1 MTQRL
6 FFKAITACLLMLL
19 LLGTAACNSAKAPSN
34 LAIPSGQPNAAI
46 FVSQQAP
53 VMVSLLTNPERLP
66 NSERDG
72 EIAKLKT
79 SLLANTDIDYQK
91 DIQPWLGQEITLAVT
106 TLDLDRE
113 PENGSN
119 PGYLMAL
126 ATKEPEK
133 SREFVELLFS
143 KRSLAG
149 ANLTVEQYKGVKLI
163 YEIPQETP
171 AEEKLGGYFSV
182 PNRQSKTKN
191 PKSQI
196 QNALAGAVVG
206 DNFVLFANDP
216 KVLRDA
222 INNVQAPDLNLM
234 SSSKYQQAIKALPKD
249 ALAVA
254 FLNLPTVAKWQGL
267 ESETAPYNS
276 QIVSLVTNR
285 KGLIA
290 ETALLAKEKNL
301 LSPTTEIAQ
310 PVGALQYIPASAGLS
325 VASSNLSNLD
335 NSNLALLWQQAIAV
349 ISGSKED
356 VFSGLLQPLAEV
368 QKHWNINWKDD
379 VFDWVRGEYAIGLL
393 PREDQINP
401 DWIFVAEKSEE
412 TPAAIAHLNEIASSG
427 GLSLNSL
434 KIGEQKISA
443 WTELAATSSQSA
455 LAKDRQVYTIQ
466 AKVLG
471 AYADVGNYEII
482 TSSIEAMDA
491 ALTAK
496 EDSLVNK
503 SDFQNSIAAL
513 PKPNQGYVYVDWT
526 KSQPIIESQLPFLKL
541 VEVVGKSFFQNLR
554 SLTVSSYGSDTDLLK
569 GGVFFQFNS

>member
-6 FFKAITACLLMLL
+6 FFKAITACFLVLL
-19 LLGTAACNSAKAPSN
+19 LIGTTSCNSAKAPPN
-34 LAIPSGQPNAAI
+34 LVTPSGQPDAAI
-46 FVSQQAP
+46 FVSKQAP
-53 VMVSLLTNPERLP
+53 VMVSLLSNPERLQ
-66 NSERDG
+66 SLERDG
-72 EIAKLKT
+72 ELSKLKT

-91 DIQPWLGQEITLAVT
+91 DIQPWLGNEITLAVT
-106 TLDLDRE
+106 ALDLDRE
-113 PENGSN
+113 PENGRN

-171 AEEKLGGYFSV
+171 VEEKPGGYFSI
-182 PNRQSKTKN
+182 PNRQSKTQN
-191 PKSQI
+191 PKSKI

-206 DNFVLFANDP
+206 NDFVLFANDP

-222 INNVQAPDLNLM
+222 INNVQAPDLNLI
-234 SSSKYQQAIKALPKD
+234 SSSKYQQTIKASPKD

-267 ESETAPYNS
+267 ESENGTYNS
-276 QIVSLVTNR
+276 QIVSLVANR

-301 LSPTTEIAQ
+301 LSTTEIAK

-325 VASSNLSNLD
+325 VASSNLSSLER
-335 NSNLALLWQQAIAV
+335 SNLALLWQQAIAV

-368 QKHWNINWKDD
+368 QKRWNINWKDD
-379 VFDWVRGEYAIGLL
+379 IFSRVQGEYAIGLL
-393 PREDQINP
+393 PREDQTNP
-401 DWIFVAEKSEE
+401 DWIVVAEKSEA
-412 TPAAIAHLNEIASSG
+412 TPAAISHLNEIALSG

-434 KIGEQKISA
+434 KIGEQKIFA

-455 LAKDRQVYTIQ
+455 LAKERQVYTIQ

-471 AYADVGNYEII
+471 AYADAGNYEII

-503 SDFQNSIAAL
+503 SDFQNSIAAI
-513 PKPNQGYVYVDWT
+513 PQPNQGYVYLDWT
-526 KSQPIIESQLPFLKL
+526 KSQPIIERQLPFIKL
-541 VEVVGKSFFQNLR
+541 VEVIGKPFFQNLR
-554 SLTVSSYGSDTDLLK
+554 SLTVSSYGSDTGLLK
-569 GGVFFQFNS
+569 GGVFFQFNG

>member
-290 ETALLAKEKNL
+290 ETALLAKEKICFHPLQKSHNQLVHCSIFQL
-301 LSPTTEIAQ
+301 LRVCQ
-310 PVGALQYIPASAGLS
+310 L
-325 VASSNLSNLD
+325 
-335 NSNLALLWQQAIAV
+335 
-349 ISGSKED
+349 
-356 VFSGLLQPLAEV
+356 
-368 QKHWNINWKDD
+368 
-379 VFDWVRGEYAIGLL
+379 LL
-393 PREDQINP
+393 PI
-401 DWIFVAEKSEE
+401 
-412 TPAAIAHLNEIASSG
+412 
-427 GLSLNSL
+427 
-434 KIGEQKISA
+434 
-443 WTELAATSSQSA
+443 
-455 LAKDRQVYTIQ
+455 
-466 AKVLG
+466 
-471 AYADVGNYEII
+471 
-482 TSSIEAMDA
+482 
-491 ALTAK
+491 
-496 EDSLVNK
+496 
-503 SDFQNSIAAL
+503 
-513 PKPNQGYVYVDWT
+513 
-526 KSQPIIESQLPFLKL
+526 
-541 VEVVGKSFFQNLR
+541 
-554 SLTVSSYGSDTDLLK
+554 
-569 GGVFFQFNS
+569 

>member
-1 MTQRL
+1 MTQNL
-6 FFKAITACLLMLL
+6 FFKAIKAYFLVLL
-19 LLGTAACNSAKAPSN
+19 LVGITSCNSAKAPPN
-34 LAIPSGQPNAAI
+34 LVTPSGQPDAAI
-46 FVSQQAP
+46 FISQQAP
-53 VMVSLLTNPERLP
+53 VIVSLLTNPERLP
-66 NSERDG
+66 SSERDG
-72 EIAKLKT
+72 ELSKLKT

-91 DIQPWLGQEITLAVT
+91 DIQPWLGNEITLAVT
-106 TLDLDRE
+106 ALDLDRE
-113 PENGSN
+113 PENGKN

-143 KRSLAG
+143 KRSLTG

-163 YEIPQETP
+163 YEIPQETTV
-171 AEEKLGGYFSV
+171 EEKPGGYFSV
-182 PNRQSKTKN
+182 PNRQSKKPN

-206 DNFVLFANDP
+206 NNFVLFANDP

-222 INNVQAPDLNLM
+222 INNVQAPDLNLI
-234 SSSKYQQAIKALPKD
+234 SSSKYQQAIKASPKD

-254 FLNLPTVAKWQGL
+254 YLNLPTVAKWQGL
-267 ESETAPYNS
+267 ESETATYNS
-276 QIVSLVTNR
+276 QIVSLVEKR

-290 ETALLAKEKNL
+290 ETAFLAKEKNL
-301 LSPTTEIAQ
+301 VPSTEIAK

-325 VASSNLSNLD
+325 VTSSNLSNLD
-335 NSNLALLWQQAIAV
+335 NSSLALLWQQAIAV
-349 ISGSKED
+349 LTGSKED

-368 QKHWNINWKDD
+368 QKRWNVNWKDD
-379 VFDWVRGEYAIGLL
+379 IFSWVQGEYAIGLL
-393 PREDQINP
+393 PREDKTNP
-401 DWIFVAEKSEE
+401 DWIFVAEKSEA
-412 TPAAIAHLNEIASSG
+412 TPTAISHLNEIASTG

-434 KIGEQKISA
+434 NIGEQKIFA

-455 LAKDRQVYTIQ
+455 LVKDRQVYTIQ

-471 AYADVGNYEII
+471 AYTDVGNYEII

-513 PKPNQGYVYVDWT
+513 PQPNQGYVYFDWA
-526 KSQPIIESQLPFLKL
+526 KSQPILERQLPFLKL
-541 VEVVGKSFFQNLR
+541 VEVIGKSFFQNLR

-569 GGVFFQFNS
+569 GGVFFQFRG

>member
-6 FFKAITACLLMLL
+6 FFKAIKACFLVLL
-19 LLGTAACNSAKAPSN
+19 LVGITSCNSAKAPLS
-34 LAIPSGQPNAAI
+34 LVTSSGQPDAAVFI
-46 FVSQQAP
+46 SQQAP
-53 VMVSLLTNPERLP
+53 VMVSLLTNPDRLP
-66 NSERDG
+66 SSERDG
-72 EIAKLKT
+72 ELSKLKT

-91 DIQPWLGQEITLAVT
+91 DLQPWLGNEITLAVT
-106 TLDLDRE
+106 ALDLDRE
-113 PENGSN
+113 PENGNN

-133 SREFVELLFS
+133 SREFVDLLFS

-171 AEEKLGGYFSV
+171 VEEKLGGYFSV
-182 PNRQSKTKN
+182 PNRQSKQQN
-191 PKSQI
+191 PKSQV

-206 DNFVLFANDP
+206 NNFVLFANDP

-222 INNVQAPDLNLM
+222 INNVQAPDLNLI
-234 SSSKYQQAIKALPKD
+234 SSSKYQHAIKASPKD

-254 FLNLPTVAKWQGL
+254 YLNLPTVAKWQGL
-267 ESETAPYNS
+267 ESETPTYNS
-276 QIVSLVTNR
+276 QIISLVEKR

-290 ETALLAKEKNL
+290 ETAFLAKEKNL
-301 LSPTTEIAQ
+301 VSSTEITK

-349 ISGSKED
+349 LTGSKED
-356 VFSGLLQPLAEV
+356 VFSGLLQPLAAV
-368 QKHWNINWKDD
+368 QKRWNINWKDD
-379 VFDWVRGEYAIGLL
+379 VFSWVKGEYAIGLL
-393 PREDQINP
+393 PREDKTNP
-401 DWIFVAEKSEE
+401 DWIFVAEKSEA
-412 TPAAIAHLNEIASSG
+412 TPTAISRLNEIASSG

-434 KIGEQKISA
+434 NIGEQKIFA
-443 WTELAATSSQSA
+443 WTELAATSGQSP
-455 LAKDRQVYTIQ
+455 LVKDRQVYIIQ

-471 AYADVGNYEII
+471 AYTDIGNYEII

-496 EDSLVNK
+496 ENSLVNQ

-513 PKPNQGYVYVDWT
+513 PQSNQGYVYLDWA
-526 KSQPIIESQLPFLKL
+526 KSQPILERQLPFLKL

-554 SLTVSSYGSDTDLLK
+554 SLTLSSYGSDTDLLK
-569 GGVFFQFNS
+569 GGVFFQFKG